1 MNQQRE
7 NLIITGSSGLI
18 GSALIERLGDHY
30 TIFGFDR
37 EQSPPPPPTA
47 ERVIADLTSDE
58 SLDQAFHQIRARG
71 VKRIASVIHLAAFYD
86 FSGEESSLYDEVTVR
101 GTERI
106 LTRLRDFEVD
116 QFVFSSTML
125 VHAPTEPG
133 EPIDADAPLEPK
145 WPYPQSKVET
155 ERLIREQ
162 RGDIPVVLLRIAGVY
177 DEECHSVPLAQQIQ
191 RIHERQMTSYLFP
204 GDTSHGQAFLHLD
217 DLVDAFGRLIERRKH
232 LPNELEL
239 VLGEPDTLSYDE
251 LQDRLGELIHG
262 QEWTTI
268 EIPKPVAKVGAWVQD
283 TVPVGDEPFI
293 KPWMIDMADD
303 HYELEISRVRDLLGW
318 SPRRSLRDTLPEMVR
333 CLQADPDRFYE
344 INGLDGGE

>member
-1 MNQQRE
+1 MNEQRE

-18 GSALIERLGDHY
+18 GSALIERLGDRY

-37 EQSPPPPPTA
+37 EQSPPPPPAA

-71 VKRIASVIHLAAFYD
+71 VTRIASVIHLAAFYD
-86 FSGEESSLYDEVTVR
+86 FSGDESPLYDEVTVR
-101 GTERI
+101 GTER
-106 LTRLRDFEVD
+106 LLKRLREFEVD

-125 VHAPTEPG
+125 VHSPTEPG

-145 WPYPQSKVET
+145 WPYPESKVET
-155 ERLIREQ
+155 ERLIRGQ

-191 RIHERQMTSYLFP
+191 RIYERQMTSYLFP

-217 DLVDAFGRLIERRKH
+217 DLVDAFGRLVERRKH
-232 LPNELEL
+232 LPEELEL

-251 LQDRLGELIHG
+251 LQDRLGELIHER
-262 QEWTTI
+262 EWTTI
-268 EIPKPVAKVGAWVQD
+268 QIPKPVAKVGAWVQD

-303 HYELEISRVRDLLGW
+303 HYELEISRARDVLGW
-318 SPRRSLRDTLPEMVR
+318 SPRRSLRETLPEMVR
-333 CLQADPDRFYE
+333 RLQADPKSFYE
-344 INGLDGGE
+344 INGLGSSN